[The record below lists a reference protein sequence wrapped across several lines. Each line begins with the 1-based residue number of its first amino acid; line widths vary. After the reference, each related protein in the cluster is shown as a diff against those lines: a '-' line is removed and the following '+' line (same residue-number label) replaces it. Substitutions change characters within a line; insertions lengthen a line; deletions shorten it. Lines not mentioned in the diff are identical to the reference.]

1 MARTTA
7 HVYDLIHDG
16 VRKDYASEAS
26 TLNQIVRERN
36 PGAAT
41 LLDVACGTGRHL
53 GHLRDHY
60 DVVGLDVDARMLE
73 QARNRLP
80 HVRLVEG
87 DMRSFQ
93 LDRRFDAVTCL
104 FSSIGY
110 MSSTDELR
118 AAVSCM
124 ARHLTVGGVLIVD
137 GWIRPDA
144 WIEPGTVH
152 ALSTT
157 REGIAVAR
165 AGRSWRDGKK
175 TFLDLHYLVAAE
187 DGITYLVDHLELTL
201 FTDEE
206 YQDAFLGSGLRAEKA
221 DSGMPGRDRYIGVSP
236 LA

>member
-7 HVYDLIHDG
+7 HIYDIIHDEAG
-16 VRKDYASEAS
+16 KDYAAEAA
-26 TLNQIVRERN
+26 TIDQIIRRRN

-53 GHLRDHY
+53 EHFLDHY

-73 QARNRLP
+73 QARERLP
-80 HVRLVEG
+80 QVALVEG

-110 MSSTDELR
+110 MSSMEDLA
-118 AAVSCM
+118 AAVRCM
-124 ARHLTVGGVLIVD
+124 ARHLAVGGVLVVD

-152 ALSTT
+152 ASSA
-157 REGIAVAR
+157 RGEGVAVAR
-165 AGRSWRDGKK
+165 AGRSRRDGKR
-175 TFLDLHYLVAAE
+175 TSLDLHYLVADA
-187 DGITYLVDHLELTL
+187 DGITHLADHLELTL
-201 FTDEE
+201 FTHDE
-206 YQDAFLGSGLRAEKA
+206 YQEAFVRSGLSVEKL
-221 DSGMPGRDRYIGVSP
+221 DSGMPGRDRYIGVAAP
-236 LA
+236 A

>member
-7 HVYDLIHDG
+7 HIYDLIHDG
-16 VRKDYASEAS
+16 AGKDYASEAA
-26 TLNQIVRERN
+26 TLDQIICQRN

-53 GHLRDHY
+53 GHLRDRY
-60 DVVGLDVDARMLE
+60 DVVGLDLDATMLE
-73 QARNRLP
+73 QARIRLP
-80 HVRLVEG
+80 GIRLVEG

-93 LDRRFDAVTCL
+93 LDRRFDSVTCL

-110 MSSTDELR
+110 MSSTDDLC

-124 ARHLTVGGVLIVD
+124 ADHLAVGGVLVVD

-152 ALSTT
+152 ALSA
-157 REGIAVAR
+157 RRDGVAVAR
-165 AGRSWRDGKK
+165 AGRSRRDGKR
-175 TFLDLHYLVAAE
+175 TYLDLHYVVADD
-187 DGITYLVDHLELTL
+187 DGITHLADHLELTL

-206 YQDAFLGSGLRAEKA
+206 YQDALVRSGLRVEKV
-221 DSGMPGRDRYIGVSP
+221 DSGMPGRDRYIGVAA
-236 LA
+236 LT